1 MFEQL
6 YDRYSGKIF
15 GRCIS
20 LLRSEMAAMDA
31 TQEVFVKI
39 LLNLSK
45 FNGRSSFSTWVYS
58 ITYNYCI
65 DHIRREKRKGLVF
78 SDRDIE
84 GLDQEDEVEDNFILE
99 TELSRLKVILD
110 KISSEDKLILLM
122 KYQDDMSIKE
132 IMDALDI
139 SESAVKMRLKRAKH
153 RFRRIYEN
161 TFKLKGYE

>member
-20 LLRSEMAAMDA
+20 LLRNEVAAMDA

-45 FNGRSSFSTWVYS
+45 YNGRSSFSTWVYS

-99 TELSRLKVILD
+99 DLTGILKHIEGSTMGHD
-110 KISSEDKLILLM
+110 SEEDFEGLFEDLQSLIR
-122 KYQDDMSIKE
+122 QD
-132 IMDALDI
+132 
-139 SESAVKMRLKRAKH
+139 V
-153 RFRRIYEN
+153 
-161 TFKLKGYE
+161 G